1 MRVAAPLLLG
11 LLLLAACE
19 VRAPAPEVVAA
30 PPEPAVAAVVDG
42 EVILRKTIE
51 EQVAAR
57 TQGRAL
63 AAPERHRLL
72 RAALEAEIKATLV
85 AAALRTSGI
94 QPPDGLEVLLDR
106 IEPLEFDPA
115 AVERIYRLEHGDKV
129 RPQEAR
135 FSMILLRLPPDA
147 GSVKEDRV
155 RKDLL
160 RVLRR
165 IEGKMTF
172 EEAAA
177 EYSQD
182 PSRELEGQWEF
193 IDLRRLEPQLRAAV
207 AAAPVGE
214 VTGPVRTAEGWILL
228 RVDGRRVEMDTE
240 IGSRKA
246 KIHRRLLMGLAAER
260 REKFLKRLRQEATV
274 EVAEDLR

>member
-1 MRVAAPLLLG
+1 MRVAAS
-11 LLLLAACE
+11 LLLLLVALGACE
-19 VRAPAPEVVAA
+19 GQPPAPDVAA
-30 PPEPAVAAVVDG
+30 PRPTPAVAAVVDG

-51 EQVAAR
+51 AQVVAR
-57 TQGRAL
+57 TAGRTL
-63 AAPERHRLL
+63 SSPERLRLL
-72 RAALEAEIKATLV
+72 RAGLETEIKATLI
-85 AAALRTSGI
+85 AAALRKAGI
-94 QPPDGLEVLLDR
+94 QPPDGVEVLLDR
-106 IEPLEFDPA
+106 LEPLAFDPA

-147 GSVKEDRV
+147 GAVKEDRI

-160 RVLRR
+160 RVVRR

-172 EEAAA
+172 EEAAK

-182 PSRELEGQWEF
+182 PSRALEGQWEF
-193 IDLRRLEPQLRAAV
+193 VDLRRLEPQLRAAV

-214 VTGPVRTAEGWILL
+214 VTGPVRTAEGWVLL
-228 RVDGRRVEMDTE
+228 RVDGRRTEMDTE

-260 REKFLKRLRQEATV
+260 REKFLKRLRREATV